1 MIKRIRINPNT
12 LDAEMVRGNTGTFS
26 VRPKI
31 NGENAL
37 QEGDKLWITIRTI
50 KDGNIK
56 HQDHIDVFEDGRAD
70 IVITPE
76 ITQNWD
82 LGNYVYDLV
91 MERSDGSI
99 DSLMPGGRDSAY
111 FCLKRGV
118 K

>member
-1 MIKRIRINPNT
+1 MIRINPNT

-26 VRPKI
+26 VRPRI

-37 QEGDKLWITIRTI
+37 KDGDKLWITIRTI
-50 KDGNIK
+50 KEGEIK
-56 HQDHIDVFEDGRAD
+56 YQDHIDAFEDGRAD
-70 IVITPE
+70 IIINPSVTE
-76 ITQNWD
+76 NWA

-99 DSLMPGGRDSAY
+99 DSLIPGGRDAAY